1 MTTDGPQM
9 AAQHPV
15 LRVLRRKNVLAGL
28 MFIGMA
34 ALGLWISRHYPVGTA
49 VRMST
54 GYVPRLL
61 CRILL
66 GLGAVIL
73 VQGLREADTGRP
85 LPPGAPARLGPVV
98 VVSASLAAFALAI
111 ERLGLV
117 LAVLLMVGI
126 GSLAARGLKA
136 REALAAALGLII
148 LSWGIF
154 IRGLGLTIPVWPD
167 W

>member
-28 MFIGMA
+28 MFIGVA

-61 CRILL
+61 CWILL

-73 VQGLREADTGRP
+73 VQGRREADTGRP
-85 LPPGAPARLGPVV
+85 LPPCAPARLWPAV

-136 REALAAALGLII
+136 REALAAALGLIV

-154 IRGLGLTIPVWPD
+154 ILGLGLTIPVWPD